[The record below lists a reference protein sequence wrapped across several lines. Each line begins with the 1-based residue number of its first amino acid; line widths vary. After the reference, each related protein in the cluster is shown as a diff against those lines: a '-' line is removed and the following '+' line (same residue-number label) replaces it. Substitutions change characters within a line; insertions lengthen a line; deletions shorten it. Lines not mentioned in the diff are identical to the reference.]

1 MRMERKGLIGMT
13 GGKSHQIGVLNIRMF
28 HFIRYTPT
36 PEQIL
41 YTLFAYKNL

>member
-1 MRMERKGLIGMT
+1 MV
-13 GGKSHQIGVLNIRMF
+13 GGKSHQIAVLNGRITR
-28 HFIRYTPT
+28 FIGYTPT